1 MKQVIFLLVSIILL
15 CSCHKDDG
23 EKNDFDTSVLYG
35 EWYSNVDGI
44 VTDLS
49 LSSMTLAGNV
59 YKTEGAEMV
68 LYEKWTGSWL
78 YYSENK
84 ILSMSI
90 YYSSTH
96 NQTLHNYQIVKVDDY
111 TLILRDQNLGT
122 VDSYNKVIESK
133 KLGINEEY
141 DIGYLKTHTITATSY
156 ISSNPSIASVDN
168 NGHVKA
174 KKAGA
179 AFISI
184 SSNVGTLIVKVEV
197 Q

>member
-1 MKQVIFLLVSIILL
+1 MKQVIFLLVSIFLL
-15 CSCHKDDG
+15 CSCHKDD
-23 EKNDFDTSVLYG
+23 EKKNDFDTSVLYG

-59 YKTEGAEMV
+59 YKTEGAEIV

-111 TLILRDQNLGT
+111 TLNLRDQNLGT

-141 DIGYLKTHTITATSY
+141 DIGYLKTNTITATSY

-174 KKAGA
+174 KKAGI
-179 AFISI
+179 AFISV
-184 SSNVGTLIVKVEV
+184 SSNVGALIVKVEV